1 MFSFST
7 PLGYQGFRVL
17 RGEFMNKINI
27 GQLQSEWIKK
37 EKRKIEDDKKRRY
50 LHFDSKIT
58 TVSPKLLN
66 EIFGLIDKKCW

>member
-1 MFSFST
+1 
-7 PLGYQGFRVL
+7 
-17 RGEFMNKINI
+17 MNKINI